1 MGAAKNETPATADLG
16 KFPVMM
22 RRGLRFPR
30 VKRIVGGM
38 AALFAGLVFITAAW
52 AMRVSPMVSE
62 LTTSGAGSA
71 ARIEVGNVGTA
82 ALPFETRITRMEI
95 DADGNIIETPGDEDF
110 LVFPPQGLVPVSGRQ
125 VVRVQWI
132 GEPNLDVSRA
142 YYLWV
147 KQLPVA
153 TDPNLPEGGG
163 AVAVQVLYTMKALI
177 VVAPPGAEPKV
188 EVVSV
193 KPAMVTPPAPE
204 IDPSLTGGEPVAQPP
219 AEPGVEIVVANS
231 GKRYA
236 LMSGATWVIEGTDK
250 AGQPFRREYNSD
262 EVSKTVGVGYLA
274 PGGGR
279 RTFKVPTGV
288 ELDPTKPVSLRFAR

>member
-1 MGAAKNETPATADLG
+1 
-16 KFPVMM
+16 MM
-22 RRGLRFPR
+22 RRGVRFPR
-30 VKRIVGGM
+30 MARVFGGV
-38 AALFAGLVFITAAW
+38 AALVAGLMFITVAW

-71 ARIEVGNVGTA
+71 ARIEVGNVGSA
-82 ALPFETRITRMEI
+82 ALPFETRITRMDI
-95 DADGNIIETPGDEDF
+95 DANGNIVETAADEDF

-132 GEPNLDVSRA
+132 GEPNIDVSRA

-153 TDPNLPEGGG
+153 TDPTVTESGG

-177 VVAPPGAEPKV
+177 VVAPRGAEPKV
-188 EVVSV
+188 DVVSIR
-193 KPAMVTPPAPE
+193 PAMVAPPAPE

-236 LMSGATWVIEGTDK
+236 LMSGATWVIEGTDTS
-250 AGQPFRREYNSD
+250 GQSYRREFNSD
-262 EVSKTVGVGYLA
+262 EISKTVGVGYLA

-288 ELDPTKPVSLRFAR
+288 ELDPAKPVTLRFAR

>member
-1 MGAAKNETPATADLG
+1 MVRLSIRMPRLGRLLRGAA
-16 KFPVMM
+16 V
-22 RRGLRFPR
+22 
-30 VKRIVGGM
+30 VI
-38 AALFAGLVFITAAW
+38 AGFLVVTSAW

-71 ARIEVGNVGTA
+71 ARIEVGNVGSA
-82 ALPFETRITRMEI
+82 ALPFETRITRMDI
-95 DADGNIIETPGDEDF
+95 DADGNIVETPADEDF
-110 LVFPPQGLVPVSGRQ
+110 LVFPPQGVVPVSGRQ

-132 GEPNLDVSRA
+132 GDPAIDVSRA

-153 TDPNLPEGGG
+153 TDPDVAEGGG

-177 VVAPPGAEPKV
+177 VVAPPGALPKV
-188 EVVSV
+188 EIVSV
-193 KPAMVTPPAPE
+193 RPAMVTPPAPE
-204 IDPSLTGGEPVAQPP
+204 IDPSLTGGQPVAAPP

-236 LMSGATWVIEGTDK
+236 LMSGATWIVEGTDK

-262 EVSKTVGVGYLA
+262 EVSQTVGVGYLA

-279 RTFKVPTGV
+279 RTFKLPTGV
-288 ELDPTKPVSLRFAR
+288 ELDPAKPVTLRFGR

>member
-1 MGAAKNETPATADLG
+1 MVRGFWGEARRIGAI
-16 KFPVMM
+16 V
-22 RRGLRFPR
+22 
-30 VKRIVGGM
+30 VVGGLL
-38 AALFAGLVFITAAW
+38 AVGSAD

-62 LTTSGAGSA
+62 LTTTGAGSS
-71 ARIEVGNVGTA
+71 ARIEVGNIGSA
-82 ALPFETRITRMEI
+82 AMPFETLITQI
-95 DADGNIIETPGDEDF
+95 DVGPDGEMVEKPADESF
-110 LVFPPQGLVPVSGRQ
+110 LIFPPQGIVPVSGRQ
-125 VVRVQWI
+125 VVRVQWV
-132 GEPNLDVSRA
+132 GEPRIETSRA

-147 KQLPVA
+147 RQLPVELE
-153 TDPNLPEGGG
+153 PKGEGGG
-163 AVAVQVLYTMKALI
+163 SLQVSVLYTMKALI

-204 IDPSLTGGEPVAQPP
+204 IDPSLTGGQPVAQPP

-231 GKRYA
+231 GIRDA

-250 AGQPFRREYNSD
+250 AGQPFRREYTSD

-279 RTFKVPTGV
+279 RTFQVPTGV
-288 ELDPTKPVSLRFAR
+288 ELDPAKPESLRFAR

>member
-1 MGAAKNETPATADLG
+1 
-16 KFPVMM
+16 MM
-22 RRGLRFPR
+22 RRGVRFPR
-30 VKRIVGGM
+30 MARVFGGV
-38 AALFAGLVFITAAW
+38 AALVAGLMFITVAW

-71 ARIEVGNVGTA
+71 ARIEVGNVGSA
-82 ALPFETRITRMEI
+82 ALPFETRITRMDI
-95 DADGNIIETPGDEDF
+95 DANGNIVETAADEDF

-132 GEPNLDVSRA
+132 GEPNIDVSRA

-153 TDPNLPEGGG
+153 TDPTVTESGG

-177 VVAPPGAEPKV
+177 VVAPRGAEPKV
-188 EVVSV
+188 DVVSIR
-193 KPAMVTPPAPE
+193 PAMVAPPAPE
-204 IDPSLTGGEPVAQPP
+204 IDPYLTGGEPVAQPP

-236 LMSGATWVIEGTDK
+236 LMSGATWVIEGTDTS
-250 AGQPFRREYNSD
+250 GQSYRREFNSD
-262 EVSKTVGVGYLA
+262 EISKTVGVGYLA

-288 ELDPTKPVSLRFAR
+288 ELDPAKPVTLRFAR